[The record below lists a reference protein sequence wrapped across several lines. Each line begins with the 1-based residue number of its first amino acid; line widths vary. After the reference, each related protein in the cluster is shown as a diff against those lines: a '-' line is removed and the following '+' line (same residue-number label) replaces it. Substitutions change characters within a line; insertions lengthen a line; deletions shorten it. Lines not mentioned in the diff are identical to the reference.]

1 MRTWKW
7 VLGLAVLAMVSG
19 TLFAGQRVKTIRA
32 GNIVTTEGA
41 LHLGMVEMD
50 KELDRLSGGAIR
62 LKIYPNA
69 QLGGLTELIES
80 VQSGN
85 LDMAVAASAFIAN
98 FAPDLTVFDLPFL
111 LENYEQVDKLLDG
124 DIGVGLLNKLS
135 DSNIKGLGWFEVG
148 FRSLAVAPR
157 RIEKVSDVKGLRL
170 RTMSNKMHQELFRAL
185 GCDPV
190 PMDWGDAFTALQ
202 QGAIDGCENA
212 ISVMYDNKT
221 YEVCKNGA
229 VTNHVYTPAGLIMSM
244 SRWNSFSPEEQA
256 MIAKAAAVASKFA
269 REENRRQE
277 DVAIEKLAKV
287 GMTFT
292 RPDIAPFREMAKTVY
307 DNHPELKDIVAR
319 VRKEIQ

>member
-1 MRTWKW
+1 M
-7 VLGLAVLAMVSG
+7 LLLAFFTLISG
-19 TLFAGQRVKTIRA
+19 MLFAGQRVKTIRA
-32 GNIVTTEGA
+32 GNIVTTDGA

-50 KELDRLSGGAIR
+50 KELDRLSRGGIR
-62 LKIYPNA
+62 LRIYPNA

-98 FAPDLTVFDLPFL
+98 FAPDLGVFDLPFL
-111 LENYEQVDKLLDG
+111 LEDYEQVDKLLEG
-124 DIGVGLLNKLS
+124 EIGVDLLNKLS
-135 DSNIKGLGWFEVG
+135 ESNIKGLGWFEVG
-148 FRSLAVAPR
+148 FRSLAVTPR
-157 RIEKVSDVKGLRL
+157 KIERVSDIEGLRI

-244 SRWNSFSPEEQA
+244 DRWNSFSPEERE
-256 MIAKAAAVASKFA
+256 MVTKAAIVASKFA

-277 DVAIEKLAKV
+277 AVAIENLAKV

-292 RPDIAPFREMAKTVY
+292 HPDIALFREKAKTVY
-307 DNHPELKDIVAR
+307 NNHPELKDIVER
-319 VRKEIQ
+319 VRKEVQ